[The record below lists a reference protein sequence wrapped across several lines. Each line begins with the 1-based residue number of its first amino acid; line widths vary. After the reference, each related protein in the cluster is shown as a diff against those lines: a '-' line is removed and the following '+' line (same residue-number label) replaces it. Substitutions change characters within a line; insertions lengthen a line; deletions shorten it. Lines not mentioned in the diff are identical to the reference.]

1 LLNEHSDH
9 AWGGNFVVASGAL
22 DGGKI
27 LGDFPEDLSNDGP
40 LVFQPGIVIPTT
52 PWESLW
58 NSVSQWFGVSNEA
71 DLDKILP
78 NRGKFD
84 NLFTLND
91 LYG

>member
-1 LLNEHSDH
+1 
-9 AWGGNFVVASGAL
+9 
-22 DGGKI
+22 
-27 LGDFPEDLSNDGP
+27 LGEFPEDLSNDGP

-78 NRGKFD
+78 NRGQFG

-91 LYG
+91 LYEVMGG